1 MNATMKGVGDVA
13 YKAFTAGLG
22 AATIYLAVTFS
33 INVYRGLSWHTSQ
46 SAVLAVLDSFFFQF
60 RKLKRIN
67 LWNDAGLEFS
77 PMRACSPPLFVSQL

>member
-46 SAVLAVLDSFFFQF
+46 SKIEKDKS
-60 RKLKRIN
+60 
-67 LWNDAGLEFS
+67 LE
-77 PMRACSPPLFVSQL
+77 